1 MIYDTQNHME
11 HRHNAHAEPSCCP
24 ANARK
29 KPWYLNKLTLI
40 LIGTT
45 LLYGASFIFP
55 VLLRFRESFNEY
67 LRMIAI
73 PMAIGFILGGV
84 IDYYIPREYVSK
96 YLARTTKRTV
106 FYATGLGFLMSACS
120 HGILALSMELHKKGA
135 SGPAVVSFLLASPWA
150 NLPVTFLLIGF
161 FGWKGLV
168 IIFAAFLVAI
178 TTGLTLQALDR
189 RDLIERN
196 KHTSSINPDF
206 SILQDLK
213 KRFSEYQW
221 NFSNFLKDFRG
232 IAKGSWELS
241 EMILWWI
248 LIGLILASLTSAFV
262 PHGIFEKYFGPTLLG
277 LIATLLLATVFEVC
291 SEGTSP
297 LAFEIYK
304 QTGAFGNAFVFLMG
318 GVVTDYTEI
327 GLLWI
332 NLGKKT
338 ALWTLGLTIP
348 QVFLIGWAFNLLF

>member
-1 MIYDTQNHME
+1 MDHTHHQKTNGSE
-11 HRHNAHAEPSCCP
+11 CCHHSEQ
-24 ANARK
+24 ARRK
-29 KPWYLNKLTLI
+29 APWYHNKLTII
-40 LIGTT
+40 LLGTA
-45 LLYGASFIFP
+45 LLYGVSFIFQP
-55 VLLRFRESFNEY
+55 LLAFRESFDSY
-67 LRMIAI
+67 LKIIAI
-73 PMAIGFILGGV
+73 PMLIGLLLGGV
-84 IDYYIPREYVSK
+84 IDYYIPQEYVSK

-161 FGWKGLV
+161 FGWKGFL
-168 IIFAAFLVAI
+168 IILAAFLVAI
-178 TTGLTLQALDR
+178 TTGLALQLLDSR
-189 RDLIERN
+189 GLIEKNR
-196 KHTSSINPDF
+196 HTSAVNSEF
-206 SILQDLK
+206 SILKDMK
-213 KRFSEYQW
+213 RRFSEYEW
-221 NFSNFLKDFRG
+221 TFSNLSKDLRG
-232 IAKGSWELS
+232 IGKGSWELS

-262 PHGIFEKYFGPTLLG
+262 PHGIFQKYFGPTLLG
-277 LIATLLLATVFEVC
+277 LVATLLLATIFEVC

-332 NLGKKT
+332 NLGKRT
-338 ALWTLGLTIP
+338 ALWTLALSIP
-348 QVFLIGWAFNLLF
+348 QVFLIGWALNILF